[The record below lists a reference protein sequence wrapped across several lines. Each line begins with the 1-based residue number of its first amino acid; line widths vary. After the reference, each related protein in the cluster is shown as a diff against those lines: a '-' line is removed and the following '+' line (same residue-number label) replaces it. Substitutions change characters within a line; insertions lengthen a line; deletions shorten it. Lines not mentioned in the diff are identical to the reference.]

1 MVFNVI
7 NTNNTAAIASYHICD
22 DGTYIWIAGGN
33 NFAYQ
38 FRKSDLV
45 LMNTITGATTTRG
58 IYSNGVNVYV
68 ASSAS
73 PGYIYIAP
81 VSSVVGAVTTFTST
95 IIPPGGGAL
104 QGMCGNGQYVWAIT
118 TNNVYKYTISG
129 NTLIDYVSF
138 STGGGYSQV
147 ICVDSKYI
155 WIANGTTNNVSRFP
169 ISATTGATPTLISLP
184 ASSNPY
190 GIYSDGTYVWT
201 ANNGLG
207 SVSQIN
213 ISTGTVV
220 STTPA
225 GSANGPRG
233 IASDGTYVYVANT
246 ADWTISQYLIS
257 PTSLTLIERFS
268 KLSSPLNQVVLD
280 SSYIWV
286 SGVRLHQMQSFLGIP
301 DGSFNQPVTAVAS
314 DTTSTF
320 ATSPSGSNLYSA
332 FVPGWTFTG
341 TASALNLLN
350 GSPTGTLATS
360 TIAAGQYAVSVQ
372 QMTASQNMVMSA
384 PVTFNASQI
393 GDYVLSF
400 GAAYRNNGSFTGVAS
415 LTQTLGVSLA
425 TINVSN
431 IQLPLVAK
439 LSTFY
444 YPFSVTA
451 AGTYNLSFTF
461 NQTATTDSTIVL
473 TNAYLVKVTTPFV
486 ASNVNLNNSNLVNY
500 YPFDGYAVVGGGYND
515 YASGTGVANTDQG
528 AIQISIGTDIGST
541 ILTSGSIYFPGT
553 PPTQFVKIPNITF
566 GTNGITIAVWMKCAS
581 TASLTGNAKIF
592 DFGFASSSNLSLAF
606 RNQILYFTCLNPSS
620 GPGTNG
626 TQISTGYTLN
636 DLNWHHYCL
645 VISPGGKWALYIDGV
660 NYILNFSSYP
670 TLGPLTS
677 CYIGRTNWSVDDGTI
692 NCRMNQFVVFNRAIT
707 NLELGFFLNNPSRIT
722 ISSSPSAVTSSIA
735 VDKTNMLLYY
745 PFNVDLLNYMPG
757 FGVSDATSVSNA
769 SYSGAET
776 KLTNGSARFT
786 GATTQ
791 SFMPP
796 LVNITGNGITVAF
809 WLKCN
814 PVPVANQR
822 MFDFCTTDGTDNLFL
837 FFGASGQINLGI
849 NGPSI
854 GSTGGYLGY
863 ALTDVSWHHYCLQI
877 NSFGNVTFYVDGV
890 LTSNSLISYP
900 KIQVYSNNQIMSTV
914 NATNRTTI
922 TGNMNQFLFYNR
934 TITASELSYLV
945 NNPTIVQFV
954 YVAAVP
960 PAEYPCFLE
969 GTRILRMNTEYDE
982 EEYVPVEKLR
992 AGDLVKTAMS
1002 GYKMISFI
1010 GHATLK
1016 NPANDPDPKNRLY
1029 KFSKKNCPGLLR
1041 DLYVTGEHCILHKT
1055 VPENKLQQIVE
1066 HMGDDFITEEYH
1078 RVPACLD
1085 ERGEPYREAGPAKIW
1100 HFALEHDNVHWNYG
1114 VYANGL
1120 LVESCS
1126 INYLTKRSNM
1136 KLV

>member
-1 MVFNVI
+1 MVFNIVQQL
-7 NTNNTAAIASYHICD
+7 ASLGGGYNMHN
-22 DGTYIWIAGGN
+22 DGTYVWVATGTSNVRQVLI
-33 NFAYQ
+33 
-38 FRKSDLV
+38 SDCTPV
-45 LMNTITGATTTRG
+45 NTIACAGAILG
-58 IYSNGVNVYV
+58 VYSNGTNVYI
-68 ASSAS
+68 ASNNQN
-73 PGYIYIAP
+73 IYIAP
-81 VSSVVGAVTTFTST
+81 VSSVVGAVTTFAST
-95 IIPPGGGAL
+95 ISAVGAPL
-104 QGMCGNGQYVWAIT
+104 YGICGIGQFVFPHSLGTI
-118 TNNVYKYTISG
+118 YKYLISG
-129 NTLIDYVSF
+129 NTLTFVGSF
-138 STGGGYSQV
+138 ATGGGSSQA
-147 ICVDSKYI
+147 ICIDASYI
-155 WIANGTTNNVSRFP
+155 WTANGTSSNVSRFP
-169 ISATTGATPTLISLP
+169 ISATTGATATLISLP
-184 ASSNPY
+184 ASANPY

-201 ANNGLG
+201 ANYGLG

-225 GSANGPRG
+225 GSVSGPRG
-233 IASDGTYVYVANT
+233 LVSDGTYLYVANVQDST
-246 ADWTISQYLIS
+246 VSQYLIS
-257 PTSLTLIERFS
+257 PTSLTLLQTSRS
-268 KLSSPLNQVVLD
+268 LNVLGMCID
-280 SSYIWV
+280 ASFAWAGAGNLYK
-286 SGVRLHQMQSFLGIP
+286 MQSFLGIP
-301 DGSFNQPVTAVAS
+301 DGSFNQPATAVTSNA
-314 DTTSTF
+314 TSTF
-320 ATSPSGSNLYSA
+320 ATSPSGTNTYA
-332 FVPGWTFTG
+332 TFVPGWTFTG
-341 TASALNLLN
+341 TASTLNLLN
-350 GSPTGTLATS
+350 GSPTGTLAAS
-360 TIAAGQYAVSVQ
+360 TIVAGQYAVSVQ

-384 PVTFNASQI
+384 PVVFKNSQL

-415 LTQTLGVSLA
+415 LTQTIGVSLA

-431 IQLPLVAK
+431 IQLPLVTK

-486 ASNVNLNNSNLVNY
+486 ASNVNLNNSNIVNY
-500 YPFDGYAVVGGGYND
+500 YPFDGGVSGFND
-515 YASGTGVANTDQG
+515 FATGTGVANTDQG
-528 AIQISIGTDIGST
+528 AIQISTGAAETK
-541 ILTSGSIYFPGT
+541 LTSGSIYFPGT

-645 VISPGGKWALYIDGV
+645 VISPNGTWALYIDGV

-677 CYIGRTNWSVDDGTI
+677 CYIGRTNWSIDDGTI

-707 NLELGFFLNNPSRIT
+707 NLELGFLLNNTSRIT
-722 ISSSPSAVTSSIA
+722 ISSSPSAIINSIA

-757 FGVSDATSVSNA
+757 FGVSDATGVFGA
-769 SYSGAET
+769 SYSGADT

-791 SFMPP
+791 SFAPP

-814 PVPVANQR
+814 PAPVANQR
-822 MFDFCTTDGTDNLFL
+822 MIDFCTTDGTDNLFL

-877 NSFGNVTFYVDGV
+877 NSSGNVTFYVDGV
-890 LTSNSLISYP
+890 LRSNSLISYP
-900 KIQVYSNNQIMSTV
+900 KIQAYSNNQIMSIV
-914 NATNRTTI
+914 NATNRLTYGTL
-922 TGNMNQFLFYNR
+922 TGYMNQFLFYNR
-934 TITASELSYLV
+934 TITTSELSYLV

-954 YVAAVP
+954 YVAVVP

-1055 VPENKLQQIVE
+1055 VPENKLRQIVE